1 MYQPVPEEDT
11 SSDFVKE
18 RQESP
23 ELEGLTDKD
32 TVEINVCQVGKG
44 RHQVRASLAW
54 TVAQFKRAHFRDE
67 VKANKNVRL
76 IFQGKLLHD
85 ENTLE
90 EVGLVD
96 KAFMHCSVCEFNPAV
111 VNDPQ
116 DENHNANHNALHRDL
131 EDAQIPPWLL
141 QEFTR
146 QGTNG
151 DFILGFIMGFFLGVL
166 TLIWVWQRAVP
177 RRQKLGIM
185 LGFGCNLVLS
195 FVQVANQQHDHQ
207 TNGSRPPAGGG
218 TNTDPGIGN

>member
-1 MYQPVPEEDT
+1 MRKCRSFAGSLT
-11 SSDFVKE
+11 KSWW
-18 RQESP
+18 RQ
-23 ELEGLTDKD
+23 
-32 TVEINVCQVGKG
+32 
-44 RHQVRASLAW
+44 
-54 TVAQFKRAHFRDE
+54 
-67 VKANKNVRL
+67 
-76 IFQGKLLHD
+76 
-85 ENTLE
+85 
-90 EVGLVD
+90 
-96 KAFMHCSVCEFNPAV
+96 

-166 TLIWVWQRAVP
+166 TLIWVMFSLFLFLFVPKTMFQVWQRAVP

>member
-111 VNDPQ
+111 V
-116 DENHNANHNALHRDL
+116 
-131 EDAQIPPWLL
+131 
-141 QEFTR
+141 
-146 QGTNG
+146 
-151 DFILGFIMGFFLGVL
+151 
-166 TLIWVWQRAVP
+166 
-177 RRQKLGIM
+177 
-185 LGFGCNLVLS
+185 
-195 FVQVANQQHDHQ
+195 
-207 TNGSRPPAGGG
+207 
-218 TNTDPGIGN
+218 

>member
-1 MYQPVPEEDT
+1 MRKCRSFAGSLT
-11 SSDFVKE
+11 KSWW
-18 RQESP
+18 RQ
-23 ELEGLTDKD
+23 
-32 TVEINVCQVGKG
+32 
-44 RHQVRASLAW
+44 
-54 TVAQFKRAHFRDE
+54 
-67 VKANKNVRL
+67 
-76 IFQGKLLHD
+76 
-85 ENTLE
+85 
-90 EVGLVD
+90 
-96 KAFMHCSVCEFNPAV
+96 